1 VKSLHEIE
9 IEVAP
14 AELPRSLDVDL
25 SVLVDLESR
34 ITAADIKLPPSATLV
49 TDPEEIV
56 ASVTEFHEEKIEE
69 PVAVAADAAPATD
82 AAAPAAEEKKE

>member
-1 VKSLHEIE
+1 
-9 IEVAP
+9 
-14 AELPRSLDVDL
+14 
-25 SVLVDLESR
+25 VLVDLESR
-34 ITAADIKLPPSATLV
+34 ITAADIKLPASAVLV

-69 PVAVAADAAPATD
+69 PVAAAADAAPATD